1 VPCIARWPGRIAPA
15 SRQTGNA
22 LTFDLFATS
31 LAVAGVPLPAGTD
44 AVDLSPVMRGEKG
57 PAPAR
62 ELYFSRR
69 EGGPAY
75 GGKSYEALI
84 KGDWKLLQND
94 PYSPLELYNLKDD
107 PQEKNNLARARP
119 AVVRE
124 LQAALRQ
131 HVQQAGATP
140 WQPADRR

>member
-1 VPCIARWPGRIAPA
+1 MGQPPPPGP
-15 SRQTGNA
+15 
-22 LTFDLFATS
+22 
-31 LAVAGVPLPAGTD
+31 
-44 AVDLSPVMRGEKG
+44 
-57 PAPAR
+57 R

-107 PQEKNNLARARP
+107 PLEKNDLARSRP

-124 LQAALRQ
+124 LQAALRL
-131 HVQQAGATP
+131 HVQRAGATP
-140 WQPADRR
+140 WQPPERRQ